1 MTALGALLLALAVV
15 VWPARRSA
23 RAVRSRLRGPDF
35 PDHEHAPGLG
45 ERAMRAGRRLGLPG
59 SRSAGHTGQ
68 WLSVLDELS
77 ASLRAG
83 LPAGEALAMSVTS
96 SPATVRTVLL
106 PVLEAAQD
114 GRPGAAAWL
123 RAARSA
129 TGGELELVARSWAI
143 SEQLGAPLADAV
155 ESAAR
160 GLRDERALRG
170 RLDAATAGART
181 TANILTL
188 LPVAGVGIALL
199 MGIGPAEL
207 YGSGLALTSLAA
219 GVVLIAVGRVV
230 VTRMIRRVTAAP

>member
-1 MTALGALLLALAVV
+1 MTALGALLLALAVM
-15 VWPARRSA
+15 VWPARRRA
-23 RAVRSRLRGPDF
+23 RAVRSRLEVSAFPSDGPNPSLGDRARGW
-35 PDHEHAPGLG
+35 
-45 ERAMRAGRRLGLPG
+45 GRRLGAFG
-59 SRSAGHTGQ
+59 SRSPGDTGQ

-77 ASLRAG
+77 ASLRVG
-83 LPAGEALAMSVTS
+83 LPAGEALAMSVTG
-96 SPATVRTVLL
+96 SPPAVRTALL
-106 PVLEAAQD
+106 PVLEATQD

-129 TGGELELVARSWAI
+129 RGGDLEFVARSWAI

-160 GLRDERALRG
+160 GLREERALRG

-207 YGSGLALTSLAA
+207 YGSGLALTSLVA
-219 GVVLIAVGRVV
+219 GVVLMAVGRVV
-230 VTRMIRRVTAAP
+230 VTRMIHRVTAAP

>member
-1 MTALGALLLALAVV
+1 MLGAWCVALAVL
-15 VWPARRSA
+15 VWPASRSA
-23 RAVRSRLRGPDF
+23 RAVRSRV
-35 PDHEHAPGLG
+35 EVSTSPGLAATPG
-45 ERAMRAGRRLGLPG
+45 LRARLRRWGRRLGLLG
-59 SRSAGHTGQ
+59 DRNGVDTGQ

-77 ASLRAG
+77 AALRAG
-83 LPAGEALAMSVTS
+83 LPAGEALAMSVAS
-96 SPATVRTVLL
+96 SPPAVRTALL

-114 GRPGAAAWL
+114 GRPGAVAWL

-129 TGGELELVARSWAI
+129 PGGELELVARSWAI

-207 YGSGLALTSLAA
+207 YGSGLAVASLGA

-230 VTRMIRRVTAAP
+230 VTRMISRVTAAP